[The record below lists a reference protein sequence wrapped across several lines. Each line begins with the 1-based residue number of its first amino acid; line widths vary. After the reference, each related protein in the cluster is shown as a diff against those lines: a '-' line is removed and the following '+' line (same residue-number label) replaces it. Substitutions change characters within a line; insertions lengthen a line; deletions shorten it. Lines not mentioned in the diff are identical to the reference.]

1 MKRPMQV
8 QSNLIM
14 MVFRSTYIEEQIGK
28 IMIIR
33 FEERPLDVGERHSR
47 AKFLVKISR
56 DKTEWGNTDEEET
69 DSR

>member
-1 MKRPMQV
+1 MKRPLQV

-33 FEERPLDVGERHSR
+33 FEERPVDVGERHSR
-47 AKFLVKISR
+47 AKFLVEISR

>member
-1 MKRPMQV
+1 MKKPLQV

-33 FEERPLDVGERHSR
+33 FEERPVDVR
-47 AKFLVKISR
+47 
-56 DKTEWGNTDEEET
+56 
-69 DSR
+69 

>member
-1 MKRPMQV
+1 MKRPLQV

-33 FEERPLDVGERHSR
+33 FEERPVDVGERHSR
-47 AKFLVKISR
+47 AKFLQK
-56 DKTEWGNTDEEET
+56 NT
-69 DSR
+69 SYG

>member
-1 MKRPMQV
+1 MKRPLQV

-33 FEERPLDVGERHSR
+33 FEERPVDVRERHSR
-47 AKFLVKISR
+47 AKFL
-56 DKTEWGNTDEEET
+56 
-69 DSR
+69 

>member
-1 MKRPMQV
+1 MKKPLQV

-33 FEERPLDVGERHSR
+33 FEKRPVDVRERHSR
-47 AKFLVKISR
+47 AKFLQKKHQLRIKMRAVQG
-56 DKTEWGNTDEEET
+56 DKL
-69 DSR
+69 